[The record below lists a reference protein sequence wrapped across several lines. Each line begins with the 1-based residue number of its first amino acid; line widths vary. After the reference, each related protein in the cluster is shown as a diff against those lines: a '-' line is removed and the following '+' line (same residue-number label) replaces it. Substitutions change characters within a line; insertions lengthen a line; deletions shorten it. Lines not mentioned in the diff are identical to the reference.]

1 MSVLDNIKFR
11 MCAFKI
17 PLLSGSTLPRISGRN
32 FPDLILN
39 ELDGM
44 TLSVPVNIFISYI
57 TKASTPDALLRRFN
71 DSEFFIRYIGSRAL
85 TATQKDYANELLT
98 IIARQREVL
107 ILSFIRFWSQ
117 TGNVRA
123 LKGLLRHLNEL
134 SYSLQ
139 AYLKHEL
146 VAWEIYMYCSVRF
159 QNSNRTYYYI
169 SDDETLCI
177 GDTVLVPTGED
188 NILTPAEIVKITR
201 HTYETVPLPLSM
213 TKKIHSRVE

>member
-1 MSVLDNIKFR
+1 MVIINFIKFR
-11 MCAFKI
+11 VYAFKI
-17 PLLSGSTLPRISGRN
+17 SLLSDAVSQHTSGKK
-32 FPDLILN
+32 FSALVLN
-39 ELDGM
+39 ELSSM
-44 TLSVPVNIFISYI
+44 TLSTPVDIFISYI
-57 TKASTPDALLRRFN
+57 TKAQTPDSLLKRFREA
-71 DSEFFIRYIGSRAL
+71 EFFIRFIGNYTL
-85 TATQKDYANELLT
+85 TATQKEYANELLK
-98 IIARQREVL
+98 IIERQREVI

-123 LKGLLRHLNEL
+123 LKGLLRHLDEL

-146 VAWEIYMYCSVRF
+146 VAWEIYIYCSVRF
-159 QNSNRTYYYI
+159 QNSSRTYYYI

-201 HTYETVPLPLSM
+201 HTYETVPLPLSA
-213 TKKIHSRVE
+213 TKKIHSRIE